1 MLISADHFVR
11 SNSNMYLGANRQ
23 CYVRFVVC
31 KQNSPMRIVYVLHV
45 NRYCNILFRI
55 IVPFPGVFLDGIRN
69 TNWFCVEYTVRDLG
83 HVLIESEPANNI
95 VFDHEPWKLRD
106 SFSADHSKLMFTST
120 LPVCES
126 EIADSDAGGHALR
139 KGAYSEPK
147 QNVFWVN
154 KVVAIIATLRL

>member
-1 MLISADHFVR
+1 M
-11 SNSNMYLGANRQ
+11 
-23 CYVRFVVC
+23 C
-31 KQNSPMRIVYVLHV
+31 LHV

-83 HVLIESEPANNI
+83 YVRVFIEFEPANNI

-106 SFSADHSKLMFTST
+106 CFTADHSKIMFTST

-126 EIADSDAGGHALR
+126 EIADSDAGGHSLR
-139 KGAYSEPK
+139 KDAYSEPEIK
-147 QNVFWVN
+147 C
-154 KVVAIIATLRL
+154 ILDE